1 LPKRVEKNCFEQ
13 SNFSKDKMK
22 KKIKSPKS
30 KFQTL
35 AMKIDILGT
44 CPNFQLSPIGTMVL
58 YPMTPPMV
66 FSFQILSSEYETVID
81 VRMMGLRCLKMAT
94 ER

>member
-58 YPMTPPMV
+58 YELNPSHDTTYGILLSN
-66 FSFQILSSEYETVID
+66 SF
-81 VRMMGLRCLKMAT
+81 K
-94 ER
+94 